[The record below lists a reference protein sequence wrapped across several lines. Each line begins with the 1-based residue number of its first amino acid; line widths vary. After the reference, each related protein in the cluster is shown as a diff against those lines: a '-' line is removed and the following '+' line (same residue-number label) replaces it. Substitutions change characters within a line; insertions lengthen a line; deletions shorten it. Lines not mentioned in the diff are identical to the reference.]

1 MIFFLH
7 TSRSQVYSLG
17 GIVLITVIS
26 CSSDMTVKLW
36 RPHSADQGIPATLG
50 NHADY
55 VKCLASPGDTSE
67 WVASGGLDRKIILWD
82 INGKGEIQ
90 RIAVGEDSQGPK
102 GSVYAL
108 GTGGGI
114 LASGGPEK
122 VVRIW
127 DPKSGKRITKFVGHT
142 DNVRS
147 ILLSD
152 DGRTMLTASSDTTIK
167 LWSLATR
174 RCLHTFTM
182 HADSV
187 WALYSLHPRLEVFHA
202 GDRGGL
208 VTKTDIRGVCDID
221 DAECVAV
228 YKEHHGVTKIVGVGN
243 RLWSATS
250 SSSINRWLDTPD
262 WDPVPLSGGTIRHR
276 SSSASRHRPT
286 GASSPPHPI
295 IPAQAFLR
303 LTSVHDTILQ
313 MGPISYKDQ
322 DVASV
327 FTAAPPSPQQ
337 HVRHLPEEPHHIVP
351 VREDPDATIAGQH
364 GLIKHI
370 LLNDRRRVLTL
381 DTSHT
386 VALWDIIE
394 CKHLQSYGT
403 TDIYEVEKQVNSN
416 ENIPNWCT
424 VDTRIG
430 SITVML
436 DERSAFDAEIYRDEM
451 GYKDETDQ
459 RINIGKWVLRYLF
472 ANLIEAE
479 LAKDRELMRTLQYEA
494 DERRK
499 KEEEDSLWDP
509 LHINIPPPARLAATL
524 TTRVLVAP
532 DMSPA
537 IGLETPAPTFD
548 FSPGRTTILSE
559 SEYPGYAS
567 LNHQQASKY

>member
-1 MIFFLH
+1 
-7 TSRSQVYSLG
+7 
-17 GIVLITVIS
+17 
-26 CSSDMTVKLW
+26 MTVKLW
-36 RPHSADQGIPATLG
+36 TPHSADQAIPTTLG

-55 VKCLASPGDTSE
+55 VKCLASPGDKSS

-82 INGKGEIQ
+82 LNGKGEIQ
-90 RIAVGEDSQGPK
+90 KIEVSDDSDGPK

-127 DPKSGKRITKFVGHT
+127 DPNSGKRITKFVGHT

-182 HADSV
+182 HSESV
-187 WALYSLHPRLEVFHA
+187 WTLHSLHPRLEVFHA

-208 VTKTDIRGVCDID
+208 VTKTDIRGVSDID
-221 DAECVAV
+221 EAECVAV

-262 WDPVPLSGGTIRHR
+262 WDPLPPPSAIHHR
-276 SSSASRHRPT
+276 TTSSTSRHRPSTAQGRSPASPT
-286 GASSPPHPI
+286 GPPPA
-295 IPAQAFLR
+295 IPSQAFLR
-303 LTSVHDTILQ
+303 LTSIHDALLQ
-313 MGPISYKDQ
+313 VGPISHKEQ

-327 FTAAPPSPQQ
+327 FSALPPSPPQ
-337 HVRHLPEEPHHIVP
+337 HVQIMSDEPHQIVP
-351 VREDPDATIAGQH
+351 VREEPEATIAGQH

-386 VALWDIIE
+386 VALWDLVE
-394 CKHLQSYGT
+394 CKHLQSFGAK
-403 TDIYEVEKQVNSN
+403 DIYEIEKQVNSN
-416 ENIPNWCT
+416 ESVPNWCT

-436 DERSAFDAEIYRDEM
+436 DERSAFDAEVYRDEM
-451 GYKDETDQ
+451 GYPDESDQ

-472 ANLIEAE
+472 ANLIDTELEKDKAVRIAIEIEAE
-479 LAKDRELMRTLQYEA
+479 A
-494 DERRK
+494 RK
-499 KEEEDSLWDP
+499 EKLEQDNRP
-509 LHINIPPPARLAATL
+509 LHITIPPPAHTVGD
-524 TTRVLVAP
+524 TTPRSRAYDGGVTP
-532 DMSPA
+532 G
-537 IGLETPAPTFD
+537 IGLATPAPIYD
-548 FSPGRTTILSE
+548 PSPGRTTFMSSADNDLST
-559 SEYPGYAS
+559 YIF
-567 LNHQQASKY
+567 LLSKFY